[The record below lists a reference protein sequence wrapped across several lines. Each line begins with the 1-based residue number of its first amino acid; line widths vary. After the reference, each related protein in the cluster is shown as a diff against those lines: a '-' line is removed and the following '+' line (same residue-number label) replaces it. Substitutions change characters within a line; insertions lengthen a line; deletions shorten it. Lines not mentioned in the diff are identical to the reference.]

1 MIEEEVTLTH
11 EKTRTVGTVRKR
23 QFRFSA
29 KDDIT
34 LLTQVLAYNPYSVN
48 YKEIGNTWHAVANG
62 VRENGLDIDATRC
75 KRRTDLLLTYYKE
88 GNTEHLRKNA
98 NEGEFQE
105 KESLLSQLAAA
116 KVESEEPNVTP
127 KRGKKRKSTSNDGVA
142 SLPMLDAGSFT
153 VRHTND
159 ISHLGNKKQLVDLGG
174 VDCGSLLEFLN
185 KKIDVE
191 AESRRVE
198 MQGLKERL
206 DFDRERW
213 NVEREDIRMLVQQNQ
228 LLLQHLINSIKTG
241 RDYFIVN
248 EYIKC

>member
-98 NEGEFQE
+98 NEGEYQE
-105 KESLLSQLAAA
+105 KENLLSQLAAA
-116 KVESEEPNVTP
+116 KVESEEPTVTP
-127 KRGKKRKSTSNDGVA
+127 KRSKKRKNNNSESVA
-142 SLPMLDAGSFT
+142 TLPLLDAGSFT
-153 VRHTND
+153 VRNTHD
-159 ISHLGNKKQLVDLGG
+159 ISHLGNKKQLVDLGS

-198 MQGLKERL
+198 MQNLKERL
-206 DFDRERW
+206 EFDRERW

-228 LLLQHLINSIKTG
+228 LLLQHLINTIKTG
-241 RDYFIVN
+241 QDV
-248 EYIKC
+248 